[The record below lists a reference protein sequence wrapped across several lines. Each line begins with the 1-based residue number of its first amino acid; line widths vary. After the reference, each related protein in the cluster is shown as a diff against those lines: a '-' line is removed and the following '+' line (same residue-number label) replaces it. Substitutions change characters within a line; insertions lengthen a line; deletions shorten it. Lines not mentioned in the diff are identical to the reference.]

1 MEAVCF
7 CLANLPPHGCMQTV
21 LKIGFDLQCKMTWR
35 MSHKWR
41 RWIGAEF
48 RLDAA
53 EEPSCCVMAG
63 KTVAVTD
70 WEGVT
75 AAHLCLSLSL
85 EDRNKTHPSV
95 LYGWWFSPANSFK
108 GKVKYCLKRR
118 RICLKKH
125 MVKWV
130 KIHQLKP
137 SVIPY
142 EPCNA
147 AGSPRF
153 KT

>member
-7 CLANLPPHGCMQTV
+7 CLANLPPHGCMQTF
-21 LKIGFDLQCKMTWR
+21 LKIGFDLECKMTWR
-35 MSHKWR
+35 MSRKWW
-41 RWIGAEF
+41 RWIGAESGWT
-48 RLDAA
+48 RQR
-53 EEPSCCVMAG
+53 SSRCVMAG

-75 AAHLCLSLSL
+75 AAHLCLNLSL

-95 LYGWWFSPANSFK
+95 LYGWWFSPTNSFK
-108 GKVKYCLKRR
+108 GEVKYCLKRR

-125 MVKWV
+125 KVKWV

-142 EPCNA
+142 EAFNA
-147 AGSPRF
+147 AGSPGF